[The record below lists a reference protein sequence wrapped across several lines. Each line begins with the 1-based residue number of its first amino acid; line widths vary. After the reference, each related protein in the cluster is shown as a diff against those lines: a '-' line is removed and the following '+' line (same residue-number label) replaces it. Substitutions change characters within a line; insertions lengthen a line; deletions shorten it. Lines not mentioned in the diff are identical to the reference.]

1 MGRYQNVKP
10 VFWILFQEESKILL
24 RQSKKVIRREIL
36 GNTVGENDKM
46 CVAMAELSKIFPAA
60 DIRDNI

>member
-1 MGRYQNVKP
+1 MSNQCSGFCSRKSLKFCSDNP
-10 VFWILFQEESKILL
+10 
-24 RQSKKVIRREIL
+24 KKVIRREIL